1 MNKKSHILLK
11 KIKLIKLNE
20 IKKPKLNELQLIKRR
35 IFHNKEDKKNS
46 ISILE
51 KQKLNDLIHL
61 FRNSHNSD
69 IDVKWTL
76 SLRNGE
82 NNRSSKEYERKM
94 LKYNKLKPPSF
105 FRRDVENFI
114 KKKNERENSCDE
126 IILPNL
132 IKYTGLFKKRLADTH
147 GTILNNRSLLNF
159 ELNLRKINNSNKN
172 NLKRHNYSTI
182 RFDKSPK
189 WDNSILHIKK
199 DDLKLMNYSVDSD
212 KYRRIGRIKEK
223 FIMRP
228 YKVLFNKIRLDNKSF
243 IYKKTYIKDE
253 DKAYNQLGDSY
264 SFGPYNDN
272 YNEKN
277 YNKIITSMKPKERTQ
292 QNLNYNL
299 NLRIYKKLDL

>member
-82 NNRSSKEYERKM
+82 NGRSSKEYEKKM

-105 FRRDVENFI
+105 FRRDVENYI

-159 ELNLRKINNSNKN
+159 ELNLRKINKSNKN

-243 IYKKTYIKDE
+243 IYKKTYLKMKIK
-253 DKAYNQLGDSY
+253 L
-264 SFGPYNDN
+264 
-272 YNEKN
+272 
-277 YNKIITSMKPKERTQ
+277 II
-292 QNLNYNL
+292 N
-299 NLRIYKKLDL
+299 

>member
-1 MNKKSHILLK
+1 MNKKSKILLK

-35 IFHNKEDKKNS
+35 IFHNKDDKKNS

-76 SLRNGE
+76 SLRNDE
-82 NNRSSKEYERKM
+82 NDRSSKEYGRKM
-94 LKYNKLKPPSF
+94 LKFNKLKPPSF

-132 IKYTGLFKKRLADTH
+132 IKYTSLFKKRLSDTH

-172 NLKRHNYSTI
+172 NLQRHNYSTI

-212 KYRRIGRIKEK
+212 KYRRIGKIKEQ

-243 IYKKTYIKDE
+243 IYKKTYIKDK
-253 DKAYNQLGDSY
+253 DKAYNELGDAY

-277 YNKIITSMKPKERTQ
+277 YNKIIASMKPKERTQ